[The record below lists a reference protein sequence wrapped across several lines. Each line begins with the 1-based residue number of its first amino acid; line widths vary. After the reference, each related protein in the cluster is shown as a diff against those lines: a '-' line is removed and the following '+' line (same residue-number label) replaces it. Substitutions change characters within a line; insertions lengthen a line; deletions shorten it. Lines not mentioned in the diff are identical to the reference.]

1 MNKQDIHNLVRWSA
15 DVELKQFAEDA
26 YGITGTAFDVV
37 NGNDTY
43 GEYIELTEKISF
55 MRSNFIMWIASLS
68 WGNMERL
75 SGAINKKENK

>member
-1 MNKQDIHNLVRWSA
+1 MNKQDIHNLVRWAA

-43 GEYIELTEKISF
+43 LTEKITL

-68 WGNMERL
+68 DRNMERL
-75 SGAINKKENK
+75 SRAINKQGD